1 MNIRRVKD
9 EKIGPWAAKDVRGVE
24 ISNIQVGMPTPFAG
38 GRSPKIF
45 IGSKDPKTNNIICW
59 IMNSLCLLFVLVV
72 AVAVHFFRG
81 PNWTPWAYLVIIP
94 MLGLAVSKS
103 LPSIER

>member
-45 IGSKDPKTNNIICW
+45 IGSKDP
-59 IMNSLCLLFVLVV
+59 
-72 AVAVHFFRG
+72 
-81 PNWTPWAYLVIIP
+81 
-94 MLGLAVSKS
+94 
-103 LPSIER
+103 